1 MTSISM
7 PSTFPV
13 TSHTDYVGEGSCF
26 VAISGCNQR
35 GSLYIPVALQKGAT
49 SIVIEETE
57 LLSAELIN
65 LITSH
70 QAKLIRVPHARRA
83 VAELSAQAAGY
94 PAQKLCITGITG
106 TKGKTTST
114 YLLEH
119 ILQAAGLCTARIS
132 GIKNSI
138 NGHELPSNLTTPQP
152 DYLHQF
158 FALCV
163 QQHVTHVVMEVA
175 AQGLT
180 FDRLAAVQLDGVI
193 FTNIAHEHFELYKD
207 MDDYFSHKT
216 RIFSHIKPTT
226 YCLINGDDTYTAT
239 IPTLYPKLHTFGFR
253 APASLPVESL
263 AVSAADGIG
272 IRIGQDEYRCQALI
286 GHYNEQNLAGAI
298 LMARHYGIEP
308 AVINSALT
316 SFRPLP
322 GRMEQYVLP
331 NGATAIIDYAHN
343 PSSYQALLSTLRART
358 HHLIVLF
365 GASGTKGKDK
375 RPLMG
380 AVAAQYADIVIISS
394 DNPGPVDPEI
404 IIEDIAQGID
414 LTQMHKVKKNA
425 DRAEAITLAYALSQP
440 GSIIALLG
448 KGIDEYQSIK
458 GVKYHFSERELLQ
471 AFI

>member
-1 MTSISM
+1 MTSICM

-13 TSHTDYVGEGSCF
+13 TAHTDYVGAGSCF
-26 VAISGCNQR
+26 VAIPGCHQH
-35 GSLYIPVALQKGAT
+35 GAVYIPVALQKGAT
-49 SIVIEETE
+49 SVVIEERE
-57 LLSAELIN
+57 ELSAELMG
-65 LITSH
+65 LIAVH

-83 VAELSAQAAGY
+83 LASLSAQAAGY
-94 PAQKLCITGITG
+94 PAHKLRIIGITG

-119 ILQAAGLCTARIS
+119 ILRSAGLRTARIS

-138 NGHELPSNLTTPQP
+138 NGHELQPSLTTPQP

-163 QQHVTHVVMEVA
+163 QQGVTHVVMEVA

-180 FDRLAAVQLDGVI
+180 FDRLVTVQLNGVL

-207 MDDYFSHKT
+207 MDDYFSHKM
-216 RIFSHIKPTT
+216 RIFSHIEPTS
-226 YCLINGDDTYTAT
+226 YCLVNGDDSYAAT
-239 IPTLYPKLHTFGFR
+239 IPALYPQVHTFGFR
-253 APASLPVESL
+253 APATLPVVSL
-263 AVSAADGIG
+263 AASDGIG
-272 IRIGQDEYRCQALI
+272 ICIGQDEYKCPSLL
-286 GHYNEQNLAGAI
+286 GHYNEENLAGAV
-298 LMARHYGIEP
+298 LMARHYGVRP
-308 AVINSALT
+308 AVINNALA
-316 SFRPLP
+316 SFCPLP
-322 GRMEQYVLP
+322 GRMERYALP

-358 HHLIVLF
+358 DHLIVLF

-380 AVAAQYADIVIISS
+380 AIAAQYADIVIISS

-414 LTQMHKVKKNA
+414 PAQMHKVKKNA
-425 DRAEAITLAYALSQP
+425 DRAQAITLAYALSQP

-448 KGIDEYQSIK
+448 KGVDEYQSIK

-471 AFI
+471 RLT